1 MSTVHIGAAGKVTR
15 RNQDLFSWV
24 DNVLTTTYHKYAA
37 ERGWTP
43 SVNLYEDSSAYF
55 VLVDLAGVDTGAID
69 LSVESDRLVLSGE
82 REMPNPP
89 SKEKRL
95 RMHLMEID
103 HGRFQ
108 RALKLP
114 PDVDAAEI
122 TASYRL
128 GFLTI
133 RLPKKG

>member
-1 MSTVHIGAAGKVTR
+1 MSTIHIDAAGKMAR
-15 RNQDLFSWV
+15 RNQDLYSWV
-24 DNVLTTTYHKYAA
+24 DNVLTTTFHKYAVDRSWA
-37 ERGWTP
+37 P
-43 SVNLYEDSSAYF
+43 SVNLYEDSVAYF
-55 VLVDLAGVDTGAID
+55 VLVDLAGVDIAAID

-82 REMPNPP
+82 RDMPNPP
-89 SKEKRL
+89 SKDKRL

-103 HGRFQ
+103 QGHFQ

-114 PDVDAAEI
+114 PDVNTAEI
-122 TASYRL
+122 SAGYRL